1 MQRVQEWHV
10 DEIWRGWSKVL
21 KEKHERR
28 GVNEKGKKEVG
39 VHKQEERFFGR

>member
-10 DEIWRGWSKVL
+10 DEIRRGRSKVL

-39 VHKQEERFFGR
+39 VHKQEERLFGR